1 MDKLLYYS
9 VLKYIPSVIRMESIN
24 VGIAVHY
31 PSKKYSHFFKTSNMQ
46 RVRAFDDEYDSD
58 FFHMVM
64 ETLEYEIDFGKL
76 DDLSLNL
83 IDKSQETR
91 FKDIEE
97 ESFLNKRTSYLA
109 NEFRFTPVQSI
120 STNDEEV
127 ESDIYSLKDMYLYY
141 DKPKAKRITKK
152 EVHSLLA
159 KQLRSYNLS
168 NVKKAPVYKDE
179 LGGKVKYDY
188 RINNNTLLRSITF
201 DYKNVDSLSKELK
214 VLLYDLKEINDSKI
228 SNIFLIRNDNF
239 KNDSYQTI
247 YTNFLEKISEINGKD
262 ETKHKK
268 IKVFPL
274 SELAQNLNSEM
285 SVIK

>member
-9 VLKYIPSVIRMESIN
+9 VLKYIPNVIRMESIN

-31 PSKKYSHFFKTSNMQ
+31 PSKEYSHFFKTSNMQ

-64 ETLEYEIDFGKL
+64 ESLEYEIDYGKL

-83 IDKSQETR
+83 IDKSQEVR
-91 FKDIEE
+91 FKDIKEKL
-97 ESFLNKRTSYLA
+97 FLETRTSYLA

-120 STNDEEV
+120 STNDKEV
-127 ESDIYSLKDMYLYY
+127 QSDIYNLKDMYLYY
-141 DKPKAKRITKK
+141 DKPKAKRITKQK
-152 EVHSLLA
+152 VHGLLA
-159 KQLRSYNLS
+159 KQLKSYNPS
-168 NVKKAPVYKDE
+168 NVKKGPVYKDK

-188 RINNNTLLRSITF
+188 KVNDNTLLRSITF
-201 DYKNVDSLSKELK
+201 DYKSINNLSKELK
-214 VLLYDLKEINDSKI
+214 ILLYDLKEINDSKI

-239 KNDSYQTI
+239 KNNSYQTI
-247 YTNFLEKISEINGKD
+247 YTNFLEKINEINSKD
-262 ETKHKK
+262 KTKIKK

-285 SVIK
+285 PVIR